1 MQSQLLQTRQALG
14 RGGNPQT
21 QNIAVSHELVVC
33 FICPRAK
40 GFTVSSHPPLCPAA
54 TLLSQGDLDEGV
66 AVQPRCWQNPHL
78 PFM

>member
-14 RGGNPQT
+14 RGGILRPKTLQFHMSWWCALFVPG
-21 QNIAVSHELVVC
+21 QRVLL
-33 FICPRAK
+33 CPPI
-40 GFTVSSHPPLCPAA
+40 HPLCPTA
-54 TLLSQGDLDEGV
+54 TLLSQGDLDEGG